1 MTSDMGA
8 TAFWVDRPRAGV
20 LRTEALPALAAGEVR
35 VETLY
40 TGISRGTETLVFAG
54 RVPESQRAVMRCPFQ
69 AGEFPGP
76 VKYGYCSIGRVAEG
90 PVELAGRSVFCLY
103 PHQDRYVVPATA
115 VTALPDCLP
124 PGRAVLAANMETALN
139 GVWDAEV
146 RPGDRVCVVGLGVV
160 GLLAAWLSARIPGTE
175 VLALDTDAAKR
186 ATATALGLEFATA
199 APAGAEFDVVLHAS
213 GHPDGLVAALGVA
226 AFEATVVELSWYGS
240 TPVTLPLGEA
250 FHSRRLTIRSS
261 QVGSVATAQRGRWTH
276 ARRLA
281 KALDLLCDPVLDALI
296 DGESRFADLP
306 ATMAALAEG
315 RFAALCHRVRF
326 PAAEG

>member
-1 MTSDMGA
+1 MGA

-20 LRTEALPALAAGEVR
+20 LRKEALPALAAGDVR

-54 RVPESQRAVMRCPFQ
+54 RVPESQRAAMRCPFQ
-69 AGEFPGP
+69 DGEFPWP

-90 PVELAGRSVFCLY
+90 PSSLAWRTVFCLHA
-103 PHQDRYVVPATA
+103 HQDRYVVPAHA
-115 VTALPDCLP
+115 VTALPDRLP
-124 PGRAVLAANMETALN
+124 PARAVLAANMETALN
-139 GVWDAEV
+139 GVWDAAV

-175 VLALDTDAAKR
+175 VLGLDPDPAKR
-186 ATATALGLEFATA
+186 APAAALGVEFAA
-199 APAGAEFDVVLHAS
+199 IAPAGAEFDVVLHAS
-213 GHPDGLVAALGVA
+213 GHPDGLVTALGLA

-240 TPVTLPLGEA
+240 TPVALPLGEA

-281 KALDLLCDPVLDALI
+281 KALDLLCDPALDALI

-315 RFAALCHRVRF
+315 RLPALCHRVRF
-326 PAAEG
+326 PAAEV